1 MFPQI
6 SQAATYDNKG
16 WEGGCVWG
24 EGYCEK
30 YDFNQMIIFC
40 VLWIIVLLVVVVG
53 FITTYRCE
61 FESHS
66 GELYSIQHVKVCQ

>member
-1 MFPQI
+1 MSPQI

-16 WEGGCVWG
+16 WGRIVDHCFTRRGCDR
-24 EGYCEK
+24 K
-30 YDFNQMIIFC
+30 
-40 VLWIIVLLVVVVG
+40 VVG

-61 FESHS
+61 FESRS